1 MAWCRIF
8 QVTLKIFVAVFQ
20 CPDVFAKFSLVAVF
34 AVIEG
39 LLVVSVSCF
48 ECVLC
53 NTHICLISV
62 LRCDCSLVDY
72 VLLEAVV
79 VQWAGLLFSAV
90 AFFFFLCGGAFCFLL
105 LDFFF
110 VGQIKCG
117 FEAWHAGV

>member
-1 MAWCRIF
+1 M
-8 QVTLKIFVAVFQ
+8 
-20 CPDVFAKFSLVAVF
+20 FAEFCLVAIF
-34 AVIEG
+34 PMFEG
-39 LLVVSVSCF
+39 LFVVSVSCF

-110 VGQIKCG
+110 VGQVKCG